1 MLLRESHN
9 SSAVGLPPSLNDV
22 TNFVRI
28 CNSELLT
35 EKNRSIMVLRKGRK
49 DGVNRD
55 TNYYPFEKDKYP
67 NFKFKAPMLCSLS
80 KELGACVMCRVI
92 GYIEI

>member
-1 MLLRESHN
+1 
-9 SSAVGLPPSLNDV
+9 
-22 TNFVRI
+22 
-28 CNSELLT
+28 
-35 EKNRSIMVLRKGRK
+35 MVLRKGRK